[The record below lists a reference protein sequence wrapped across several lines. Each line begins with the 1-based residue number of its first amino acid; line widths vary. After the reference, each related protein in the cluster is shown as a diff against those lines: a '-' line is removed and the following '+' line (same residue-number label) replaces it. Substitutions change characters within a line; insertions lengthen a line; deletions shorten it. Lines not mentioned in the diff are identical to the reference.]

1 MSDKFNSIPLK
12 PELLSNIESL
22 GFTSMTP
29 IQQEGLPLVLSG
41 KDVIAKA
48 KTGSGK
54 TAAFALGILNKLQ
67 EDQKDPQ
74 SLVLCPTRELAEQ
87 VAKEIRTF
95 ARSLKNIKIVTICG
109 GTAEFHQ
116 EKSLSYGSHIIV
128 GTPGRVLRL
137 LKKETLNLDNIST
150 LVLDEADR
158 MLDMGF
164 QKEIRE
170 IERNIPK
177 ERQSLL
183 FSATFPLSIA
193 DLSKEIQNDAIQIKV
208 DTELDDSII
217 DESFYNLESH
227 KDKNDALLAILG
239 QIKPERFIVFCKT
252 KQITDSVVKFLR
264 REGVVVAGIH
274 GDVEQNER
282 TAVLTMFKNNS
293 LSALVATDVAA
304 RGIDVKEL
312 SAVINYD
319 LPMDPEDYIHRIG
332 RTGRAGE
339 SGTAIS
345 LLIEKEG
352 FKLEAISE
360 YIKKEIKPRRFSFD
374 NFSGVYD
381 VKPPMDTLYISGG
394 KKDKLRPGDI
404 VGALIHEA
412 GLESDHIGNISIT
425 NIVSY
430 VAVKKELV
438 DMAVKKLN
446 SGKIKNKRFKVGL
459 A

>member
-1 MSDKFNSIPLK
+1 MSDQFNSLPLK
-12 PELLSNIESL
+12 EELLQNLKDLDFKI
-22 GFTSMTP
+22 MTP

-54 TAAFALGILNKLQ
+54 TATFALGILNKIQ

-95 ARSLKNIKIVTICG
+95 ARSLKNIKVVTLCG

-116 EKSLSYGSHIIV
+116 EKSLSYGAHIIV

-137 LKKETLNLDNIST
+137 SKKESLKLDNVST

-164 QKEIRE
+164 QKELRE
-170 IERNIPK
+170 IERYVPK

-183 FSATFPLSIA
+183 FSATFPLTIE
-193 DLSKEIQNDAIQIKV
+193 DLSKEIQTEAISIKV
-208 DTELDDSII
+208 DTELDDNII
-217 DESFYNLESH
+217 DETFYTLESH
-227 KDKNDALLAILG
+227 KDKNDALLAVLG
-239 QIKPERFIVFCKT
+239 KLKPERFIVFCKT
-252 KQITDSVVKFLR
+252 KQITDSVVKFLGK
-264 REGVVVAGIH
+264 EGIVVAGIH

-319 LPMDPEDYIHRIG
+319 LPMDAEDYVHRIG

-339 SGTAIS
+339 TGTAVS
-345 LLIEKEG
+345 FLIDKEDY
-352 FKLEAISE
+352 KREAISE
-360 YIKKEIKPRRFSFD
+360 YTKKNIKSTKF
-374 NFSGVYD
+374 NFADFEGDYD
-381 VKPPMDTLYISGG
+381 LTPPMDTMYINGG
-394 KKDKLRPGDI
+394 KKNKLRPGDI

-412 GLESDHIGNISIT
+412 GLESDDIGNIHIT
-425 NIVSY
+425 NIVSF
-430 VAVKKELV
+430 VAVKKELINSAI
-438 DMAVKKLN
+438 DKLN
-446 SGKIKNKRFKVGL
+446 AGKIKNKKFKVGL